1 LKPSIPKGTRDFT
14 PQQVVQRN
22 YLKSILTDCFQRF
35 GFQPI
40 ETPSFEKRETLMGKY
55 GEEGDRL
62 IFKILNSGEKV
73 KKADLAALEKNDLK
87 QFSNSLSEK
96 ALRYDLTVPFARFVA
111 QHQNELVFPFRRF
124 QIQNV
129 WRADRPQ
136 HGRFQEFTQ
145 CDADIVG
152 EKSLYQEVEM
162 LQLYDTVFTK
172 LGLTGVT
179 LKINNRKIL
188 AGIAALL
195 DASDRL
201 VPFTVSLDKLD
212 KIGRE
217 GVEKEL
223 LGKGFDPEALAR
235 LAPLFELE
243 GTADEK
249 LNTLASLLETSEV
262 GQEGIAE
269 IQFILTQLKS
279 NPLAAAVDLNVTL
292 ARGLDY
298 YTGLI
303 VEVAAPEGVKMGSI
317 GGGGRYDDLTSS
329 FGLKD
334 KSGIGI
340 SFGFDRIGLV
350 LEELDLYPNTV
361 HSPTQLLVSQFEP
374 AANPWSLQLIH
385 QLREAGMAAE
395 FYPTTAKFKKQLSYA
410 NQKQIP
416 WVVIC
421 AIQEFEQREFVL
433 KNMTTG
439 EESRHSM
446 DVAFSV
452 IQNEL
457 LG

>member
-1 LKPSIPKGTRDFT
+1 
-14 PQQVVQRN
+14 
-22 YLKSILTDCFQRF
+22 LTDCFQRF